1 MIVYVESNFVLEL
14 AFLQEEHES
23 CQDVLL
29 LAESGEVDLVI
40 PVFSVA
46 EPYEVLIRRIK
57 RRVELR
63 RQLITEIRELSRS
76 KPYSNLLQES
86 NDITALL
93 TSSGIEEKQRL
104 DEVLSQILEVA
115 DVITIRA
122 STMKSAIE
130 YQQSLKLSPQDSIV
144 YASVLDHLS
153 AIGSGPKC
161 FLNRNSRDFND
172 PDIQDELARYECQLI
187 PRFEQGLGFIKARL
201 G

>member
-1 MIVYVESNFVLEL
+1 MYVESNFVLEL
-14 AFLQEEHES
+14 AFLQEEYES

-46 EPYEVLIRRIK
+46 EPYEAWFRRAK
-57 RRVELR
+57 HRDELHD
-63 RQLITEIRELSRS
+63 LLAAEIRELSRS

-115 DVITIRA
+115 EVITIRA
-122 STMKSAIE
+122 STMKPAIE

-172 PDIQDELARYECQLI
+172 PDIQDELARYECRLI

>member
-14 AFLQEEHES
+14 AFLQEEYES
-23 CQDVLL
+23 CHDVLS
-29 LAESGEVDLVI
+29 LAESGEIDLVI
-40 PVFSVA
+40 PAFSIG

-63 RQLITEIRELSRS
+63 EQLTAEIRELSRS
-76 KPYSNLLQES
+76 KPYSNLVQES

-93 TSSGIEEKQRL
+93 TSSGNEEKQRL
-104 DEVLSQILEVA
+104 DEVLSRILEVA

-130 YQQSLKLSPQDSIV
+130 SQQSLNLSPQDSIV

-153 AIGSGPKC
+153 SADSGPKC
-161 FLNRNSRDFND
+161 FLNRNSRDFGN